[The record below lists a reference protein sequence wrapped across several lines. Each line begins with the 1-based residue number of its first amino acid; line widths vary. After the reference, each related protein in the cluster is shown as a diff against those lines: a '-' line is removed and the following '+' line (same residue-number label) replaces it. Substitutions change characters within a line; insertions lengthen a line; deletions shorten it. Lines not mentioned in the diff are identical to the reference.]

1 MSSTPGPHT
10 IEIRV
15 RDVHQLFN
23 SLDPSPFHDRDLDR
37 DAAQYI
43 REELEDVP
51 ADREVRLVI
60 WIPASQL
67 DRAARVHDA
76 VHTHFLRYRQSAERE
91 LREIHRF
98 GRAALLLGVVAVV
111 LIIAFVE
118 LLRALVGLGSLAA
131 GILESVTIVAWV
143 VLWRP
148 VELLL
153 YDWWPVR
160 RKIRLYGRLATIPI
174 ECRGLEEPAAR

>member
-67 DRAARVHDA
+67 DRAARPA
-76 VHTHFLRYRQSAERE
+76 TFIGRRARTARMGYR
-91 LREIHRF
+91 
-98 GRAALLLGVVAVV
+98 
-111 LIIAFVE
+111 AF
-118 LLRALVGLGSLAA
+118 
-131 GILESVTIVAWV
+131 
-143 VLWRP
+143 RP
-148 VELLL
+148 VF
-153 YDWWPVR
+153 R
-160 RKIRLYGRLATIPI
+160 RRAPLPRTTRPLRGR
-174 ECRGLEEPAAR
+174 R